1 MPNPN
6 DNPARTNGP
15 FADGSRSLA
24 KESRVGLAVT
34 FVTYAVVDGIV
45 DALVSVDLSGREEWW
60 AGVATAGI
68 ATIVGLGSAWLKRNR

>member
-24 KESRVGLAVT
+24 KESRAGLAVSFIT
-34 FVTYAVVDGIV
+34 FAVVDGIV

-68 ATIVGLGSAWLKRNR
+68 ATLVGLGSAWLKRNR